1 MHIYHEAEAATG
13 MLTLWGWR
21 AISCPEA
28 EKSRVDS
35 QALGWRSENTP
46 WKGLQEDLVTKL
58 LCALKHMSA
67 SWARGSQFLQ
77 DSPPCGL
84 PHTPR
89 TCGSTRAGPHTLM
102 HLNLTL
108 QDIPL
113 GNLPRSSLV
122 LLFFLTSN
130 ASSLR
135 PTLWPVPLYFSLWLF
150 FVFFLKSPITGLK
163 CDLKNEAFV
172 LFCFVFVPVNPS
184 RGLARGQSLRSQT
197 VRSSCSDKTTP
208 PLPTM
213 AILQS
218 RRPRPRGVMRFDV
231 SLPSLILS
239 GTGRADVPG
248 GFPFKAPVSFTL
260 VNPFSTL
267 RLREPELISR
277 AFNDHLQLTA
287 WEISSVN

>member
-1 MHIYHEAEAATG
+1 
-13 MLTLWGWR
+13 
-21 AISCPEA
+21 
-28 EKSRVDS
+28 
-35 QALGWRSENTP
+35 
-46 WKGLQEDLVTKL
+46 
-58 LCALKHMSA
+58 
-67 SWARGSQFLQ
+67 
-77 DSPPCGL
+77 
-84 PHTPR
+84 
-89 TCGSTRAGPHTLM
+89 M
-102 HLNLTL
+102 HLPS
-108 QDIPL
+108 D
-113 GNLPRSSLV
+113 LPCDQCLSTFHSD
-122 LLFFLTSN
+122 FFL
-130 ASSLR
+130 
-135 PTLWPVPLYFSLWLF
+135 F
-150 FVFFLKSPITGLK
+150 FFLKSPITGLK

-248 GFPFKAPVSFTL
+248 GFLFKAPVSFTL